1 MGKLK
6 KIKRKKN
13 RKFRRIFRI
22 FTRFFIFFTIIFLI
36 LFAIRHSSLFKV
48 KDINISGIEKV
59 KREEVLRKAK
69 LGPADKFHNISK
81 KDRINSIK
89 SIPYVKDV
97 KLTFNLGG
105 KVNINIVER
114 KPYYQIQKK
123 DYNLIDSDF
132 RIIDTTKDKNSN
144 LMDIYGLDIENLKV
158 GDYILRDKDSQEKVM
173 LLEKL
178 RDSKFNLEGNI
189 KSVSLLD
196 SISTFV
202 TVDGIK
208 VEFGSYNNI
217 DYKLNMLKLILE
229 DIKNTGKNVSLI
241 EMEKSENPI
250 VVEKDTK
257 EEDIFDNNNTNTSK
271 DTSVVINNDVKQKVI
286 NNKN

>member
-69 LGPADKFHNISK
+69 LRPADKFYNISK

-97 KLTFNLGG
+97 KMTFNLGG

-257 EEDIFDNNNTNTSK
+257 EEDIFDNNNTSK

>member
-69 LGPADKFHNISK
+69 LGLADKFYNISK

-257 EEDIFDNNNTNTSK
+257 EEDIFDNNNTSK

>member
-69 LGPADKFHNISK
+69 LGPAEKFYNIPK

-97 KLTFNLGG
+97 KMTFNFGG

-257 EEDIFDNNNTNTSK
+257 EEDIFDNNNTSK

>member
-69 LGPADKFHNISK
+69 LGLADKFYNISK

-97 KLTFNLGG
+97 KMTFNLGG

-257 EEDIFDNNNTNTSK
+257 EEDIFDNNNTSK

>member
-69 LGPADKFHNISK
+69 LGLADKFYNISK

-97 KLTFNLGG
+97 KMTFNLGG

-196 SISTFV
+196 SISNFV

-257 EEDIFDNNNTNTSK
+257 EEDIFDNNNNTSK

>member
-59 KREEVLRKAK
+59 KREEVLRKVK
-69 LGPADKFHNISK
+69 LGPADKFYNISK
-81 KDRINSIK
+81 KGRINSIK

-257 EEDIFDNNNTNTSK
+257 EEDIFDNNNTSK

>member
-69 LGPADKFHNISK
+69 LGLADKFYNISK

-158 GDYILRDKDSQEKVM
+158 GDYILRDRDSQEKVM

-217 DYKLNMLKLILE
+217 DYKLNILKLILE

-257 EEDIFDNNNTNTSK
+257 EEDIFDNNNTSK

>member
-69 LGPADKFHNISK
+69 LGPADKFYNISK

-257 EEDIFDNNNTNTSK
+257 EEDIFDNNNNTSK